1 MRPKFG
7 MTFVRVTAIVLA
19 TRYRA
24 GDCPPYSSFGGAVPC
39 GRVVATVG
47 VIGSVGAT
55 WFAGR
60 AGSRTRG
67 NNALRLAS
75 LPGAARRAR
84 PLSDGLTQIGRPVE
98 VPVATKAPYRGSM
111 TLPARA

>member
-7 MTFVRVTAIVLA
+7 MTFARATAIVVA

-39 GRVVATVG
+39 GRVGDIVG

-67 NNALRLAS
+67 ETTRCAWTRC
-75 LPGAARRAR
+75 PPR
-84 PLSDGLTQIGRPVE
+84 
-98 VPVATKAPYRGSM
+98 KAVV
-111 TLPARA
+111 